1 VINLWWRLWYGI
13 RRGIGL
19 ILPFFARAKDFRGY
33 GRGFRWFWRI
43 VVLTLVLVLLWWIN
57 SHFSDFFGPALSKAW
72 SLHLGPSYRIDLTNF
87 WLPILFLLLVAISWI
102 GWWLWSVTQ
111 EEEVSEFPDIDEAWD
126 EVLTALH
133 RAGIDVTDPPLFLLL
148 GRSPGNEGPLFEAT
162 HFPLL
167 VKQVPPTMTAPLHV
181 YGSRDCIFVTCP
193 DASLLGRHAAILA
206 GEVEGSTPGSPLG
219 GDGGFDPNKTLMPQ
233 GHALDVLAV
242 LARAREQGR
251 DQFHL
256 TAEETEEIKVIQAAA
271 AAEDVQR
278 QGKSRQSILKNAAEV
293 DRLTARLR
301 HLCRLIVRDRRP
313 YCPVNGIMVIAPAA
327 ATDTD
332 EDANQTGTLVQKD
345 LNATRDVLQVYC
357 PILMLVG
364 DLETVPGFTEFIQRF
379 PEAQRQRRV
388 GQRFPY
394 LPDLE
399 PEELEQKL
407 DEVGHWISHALVP
420 SWVYRLFRVERP
432 GSDTFQNAVHGNV
445 QLYQFLSQM
454 RGRQKRLSRI
464 LARGVVGDGAA
475 PPMFGGCY
483 IAGTGRNSR
492 DQAFVEGV
500 FQRLLQDQSFVA
512 WTQAATAGEANFY
525 RWTRIGYVSLAVFI
539 GILLA
544 AVIVFFR
551 SL

>member
-1 VINLWWRLWYGI
+1 VLNLWRRFWSGV

-33 GRGFRWFWRI
+33 GPQFRWFLRI
-43 VVLTLVLVLLWWIN
+43 VLFVLVLVLLWWIN
-57 SHFSDFFGPALSKAW
+57 SHFHKFFD
-72 SLHLGPSYRIDLTNF
+72 LGLGQAPTLFRDTPVQIDLKNF

-102 GWWLWSVTQ
+102 GWWLWSLTQ

-126 EVLTALH
+126 EALTALH
-133 RAGIDVTDPPLFLLL
+133 RAGIDVTDPPLFLVL
-148 GRSPGNEGPLFEAT
+148 GRSPQNEGPLFDAT

-167 VKQVPPTMTAPLHV
+167 VKQAPPRLNAPLHI
-181 YGSRDCIFVTCP
+181 YASQDCIFVTCP

-206 GEVEGSTPGSPLG
+206 GEVEGSTPGSPFAV
-219 GDGGFDPNKTLMPQ
+219 DGGFDPNKTLIPQ
-233 GHALDVLAV
+233 GHALDVQAV

-251 DQFHL
+251 DPQHL
-256 TAEETEEIKVIQAAA
+256 TEEENQEIKTILAAA
-271 AAEDVQR
+271 AAEEAQR
-278 QGKSRQSILKNAAEV
+278 HGKSRQSILKNAAEV
-293 DRLTARLR
+293 EQLTARLR

-332 EDANQTGTLVQKD
+332 DDANQTGTLVQKD
-345 LNATRDVLQVYC
+345 LNAARDVLQVYC

-364 DLETVPGFTEFIQRF
+364 DLEMVPGFAEFIQRF

-399 PEELEQKL
+399 PAELEKKL
-407 DEVGHWISHALVP
+407 DDVGLWIGHALVP

-432 GSDTFQNAVHGNV
+432 GSDTLQNAVQGNV
-445 QLYQFLSQM
+445 QLYRFLSQM

-464 LARGVVGDGAA
+464 LARGLGGDGSA

-483 IAGTGRNSR
+483 IGGTGRNPK

-512 WTQAATAGEANFY
+512 WTQAAMAAEKNFY
-525 RWTRIGYVSLAVFI
+525 HWTRIGYVSLAVFV
-539 GILLA
+539 GLLLTA
-544 AVIVFFR
+544 IYLFAR